1 MDRIQQIRNHE
12 HYWALPKVNEFW
24 NVVDR
29 IAFIAR
35 AEETTDEDEAYLDK
49 VERELERLNPG
60 KRIMVVE
67 GEAEV
72 VDTLYL
78 GVASNNSPE

>member
-1 MDRIQQIRNHE
+1 MNRIQQIRSHE
-12 HYWALPKVNEFW
+12 NYWALPRVDEFW

-29 IAFIAR
+29 LAYIAKQDAM
-35 AEETTDEDEAYLDK
+35 TDGNEAYLDK
-49 VERELERLNPG
+49 IERELERLNPG

-78 GVASNNSPE
+78 GCDT

>member
-1 MDRIQQIRNHE
+1 MNRIQQIRSHKN
-12 HYWALPKVNEFW
+12 YWALPRVDEFW
-24 NVVDR
+24 NVVDKLAY
-29 IAFIAR
+29 IAKQDSITK
-35 AEETTDEDEAYLDK
+35 ENEVYLDR
-49 VERELERLNPG
+49 VTQELERLNPG

-78 GVASNNSPE
+78 GCDT